1 MKSFKLSGVNFFSN
15 VNKNNI
21 VMIKGL
27 KLSSQAQ
34 LVLLINVAQIIFFQF
49 ISAFLPISFG
59 DKLIMFVLILISMG
73 IATFYMT
80 YSINCMVVGKCNMW
94 AWLIA
99 GIAIVSVVFGM
110 LGTTMSLKKYG
121 QLYAMNND
129 KYLNMLTNVSGVT
142 PPPTRENFEE
152 EGDMSEEDGEYAEDE
167 GDDGM

>member
-1 MKSFKLSGVNFFSN
+1 
-15 VNKNNI
+15 
-21 VMIKGL
+21 MIKGL
-27 KLSSQAQ
+27 KLSNQAQ
-34 LVLLINVAQIIFFQF
+34 LVLLINVAQIVFFQF

-80 YSINCMVVGKCNMW
+80 YSINCMVVGQCNMW

-121 QLYAMNND
+121 QLYAMSSD
-129 KYLNMLTNVSGVT
+129 KYLSTIASVSGVT
-142 PPPTRENFEE
+142 PPPIREDFEE
-152 EGDMSEEDGEYAEDE
+152 EDGEYPDYPEDDGEYGEDDGEYAEDD

>member
-1 MKSFKLSGVNFFSN
+1 
-15 VNKNNI
+15 
-21 VMIKGL
+21 MIKGL
-27 KLSSQAQ
+27 KLSNQAQ

-49 ISAFLPISFG
+49 ISAFLPISIG

-99 GIAIVSVVFGM
+99 GVAIVSVVFGM

-121 QLYAMNND
+121 QLYAMNSD
-129 KYLNMLTNVSGVT
+129 KYLSTIASVSGVT
-142 PPPTRENFEE
+142 APPTRETLEE
-152 EGDMSEEDGEYAEDE
+152 EGEDDEDHQENDDGEYAEDE

>member
-1 MKSFKLSGVNFFSN
+1 MF
-15 VNKNNI
+15 
-21 VMIKGL
+21 KGL
-27 KLSSQAQ
+27 KLSNQAQ
-34 LVLLINVAQIIFFQF
+34 FVLLINIAQIVFFQF

-99 GIAIVSVVFGM
+99 GIAIVSIVFGM

-121 QLYAMNND
+121 QLYAMSND
-129 KYLNMLTNVSGVT
+129 KYLNTLATVSGVT
-142 PPPTRENFEE
+142 QPPMREHFMEDE
-152 EGDMSEEDGEYAEDE
+152 DDGEYAEDE
-167 GDDGM
+167 GDEMM

>member
-1 MKSFKLSGVNFFSN
+1 
-15 VNKNNI
+15 
-21 VMIKGL
+21 MIKGI
-27 KLSSQAQ
+27 KLSNQAQ

-59 DKLIMFVLILISMG
+59 DKLIMFMLILISMG

-80 YSINCMVVGKCNMW
+80 YSIDCMVVGKCNMW

-129 KYLNMLTNVSGVT
+129 KYLSMISSVSGVT
-142 PPPTRENFEE
+142 PPPTREDFEE
-152 EGDMSEEDGEYAEDE
+152 EDDEYVDEDAEDAPDAEDAEYAEDADGEYAEDE

>member
-1 MKSFKLSGVNFFSN
+1 MF
-15 VNKNNI
+15 
-21 VMIKGL
+21 KGL
-27 KLSSQAQ
+27 KLSNQAQ

-49 ISAFLPISFG
+49 ISAFLPISFA

-99 GIAIVSVVFGM
+99 GIAIVSIVFGM

-121 QLYAMNND
+121 QLYAMNSD
-129 KYLNMLTNVSGVT
+129 KYLSTIASVSGVT
-142 PPPTRENFEE
+142 SPPATRENFEE
-152 EGDMSEEDGEYAEDE
+152 EGDYPENEYPENEDGEYAEDV

>member
-1 MKSFKLSGVNFFSN
+1 
-15 VNKNNI
+15 
-21 VMIKGL
+21 MIKGL
-27 KLSSQAQ
+27 KLSNQAQ

-99 GIAIVSVVFGM
+99 GIAIVSIVFGM

-121 QLYAMNND
+121 QLYAMNSD
-129 KYLNMLTNVSGVT
+129 KYLSTIASLSGVT
-142 PPPTRENFEE
+142 PPPTRENFQEE
-152 EGDMSEEDGEYAEDE
+152 VGDEYPENEDGEYAEDE

>member
-1 MKSFKLSGVNFFSN
+1 MF
-15 VNKNNI
+15 
-21 VMIKGL
+21 KGL
-27 KLSSQAQ
+27 KLSNQAQ
-34 LVLLINVAQIIFFQF
+34 FVLMINIAQIVFFQF

-99 GIAIVSVVFGM
+99 GIAIVSIVFGM

-121 QLYAMNND
+121 QLYAMSND
-129 KYLNMLTNVSGVT
+129 KYLNTLASVTGVT
-142 PPPTRENFEE
+142 QPPMREHFMEDEE
-152 EGDMSEEDGEYAEDE
+152 VEDDGEYAEDE
-167 GDDGM
+167 GDEGDEMM